1 MSRELLKTSLR
12 HTHAYIDA
20 YGVDLLQ
27 DIEMLF
33 RQALEKLEDTD
44 ETDEDDE
51 QDGLSVNFE
60 AVAEPAVAVAR
71 PIAPNPTSTPV
82 PKQEPTLPEQIFI
95 PVAGWHFYLPAT
107 VAAVAVA
114 VFLVWGLLS

>member
-27 DIEMLF
+27 DVEMLF

-51 QDGLSVNFE
+51 QDDLSVNFE
-60 AVAEPAVAVAR
+60 AVTEPAMAVAR
-71 PIAPNPTSTPV
+71 PIAPKPASALV

-95 PVAGWHFYLPAT
+95 PVARWHFYLPAT
-107 VAAVAVA
+107 IAAVAVA
-114 VFLVWGLLS
+114 VFLVWDLLS

>member
-27 DIEMLF
+27 DVEMLF

-51 QDGLSVNFE
+51 QDDLSVNFE
-60 AVAEPAVAVAR
+60 AVTEPAVAVAR
-71 PIAPNPTSTPV
+71 PIAPNPASAPV
-82 PKQEPTLPEQIFI
+82 PKQEPTLPDQIFI
-95 PVAGWHFYLPAT
+95 PVARWHFYLPAT

-114 VFLVWGLLS
+114 VSLAWGLLS

>member
-27 DIEMLF
+27 DVEMLF
-33 RQALEKLEDTD
+33 RQALEKLEDSD
-44 ETDEDDE
+44 ETDEHDEHDD
-51 QDGLSVNFE
+51 LSVNFA
-60 AVAEPAVAVAR
+60 AVTEPAAR
-71 PIAPNPTSTPV
+71 PIAPKPASAPV

-95 PVAGWHFYLPAT
+95 PVARWHFYLPAT
-107 VAAVAVA
+107 VAALAVA
-114 VFLVWGLLS
+114 VSLVWGLLS

>member
-27 DIEMLF
+27 EVEMLF

-51 QDGLSVNFE
+51 QGDLSVSFE
-60 AVAEPAVAVAR
+60 TVAEPAVAVAR
-71 PIAPNPTSTPV
+71 PVAPNPASAPV
-82 PKQEPTLPEQIFI
+82 RKQEPTSPEQIFI
-95 PVAGWHFYLPAT
+95 PVARWHFYLPAT
-107 VAAVAVA
+107 VAAMAVA
-114 VFLVWGLLS
+114 FFLVWGLLS